1 MKLNISQIQALAVKL
16 AEDINKELREKYK
29 HQINDYITENKK
41 QYKDF
46 LYQFDNTIVLL
57 KAEIIRNLSINID
70 NGNYRSMDIN
80 NYEDVLQECFIAKY
94 AKINLKLIGNYGL
107 YNEITLATIDAK
119 DLDTL
124 SKNITAKYI

>member
-16 AEDINKELREKYK
+16 AEDINKEFREKYK

-57 KAEIIRNLSINID
+57 KAGIIRNLSINID

-80 NYEDVLQECFIAKY
+80 NYEEVLKECFIAKY
-94 AKINLKLIGNYGL
+94 AKINLKLISSYGL
-107 YNEITLATIDAK
+107 YNEIILATIDAK

-124 SKNITAKYI
+124 VKNITAKYI